1 MALMWPHFER
11 PYLLLLL
18 IPVALIG
25 WYQWRHAKRLGQW
38 QSLLPVALHPWLL
51 SGRDVRPSRLPK
63 ALLAIAWLLA
73 VLALSGPS
81 WEKLEQP
88 SYRSSDALVIVLD
101 ASQFM
106 LASDVQPNRLAH
118 AKRKIMD
125 LLESRDDALTGI
137 VVYAGSSHTLVPLSN
152 DLGTARNLL
161 DAVKPDIMPLAGQ
174 RADLGVARA
183 VQLLEQGGRPQ
194 GRILLLTSAISADA
208 EQALSEQADSYAGRL
223 SILGF
228 GTAEGAPIP
237 LSDGSLLKDQQG
249 RIVLP
254 RTDSA
259 QLAQQAAAID
269 AGFSMATLDSRD
281 IDALGLNQR
290 QLGYQRSQEQRLNRW
305 HDQGYWLLLPL
316 VLLAASAARRGW
328 LMALLLCLT
337 LPLPQQANAFGWDD
351 LWLRPD
357 QQGER
362 LLNQQQAAAAAS
374 TFADLAWRAEALYQ
388 AGDYQAAAKLWARQ
402 DGANADYNRGNALAK
417 AGELSAALAAYDE
430 ALDLDP
436 GLSQA
441 ADNRALVEALLK
453 QQEQQQS
460 EQNDAKDGQP
470 ADGQNPND
478 SAQGQ
483 SANQQGQPQPDAS
496 QPSKASGAGNN
507 NTPNAQPAGGAG
519 SGDTPSD
526 SKDSP
531 TTANDNRA
539 EGTEHDAA
547 QAIDNSPSEAADPS
561 ADIGL
566 AGIEALPDFEREAA
580 LELWL
585 KQIPDEPSELL
596 RRKFWYQQ
604 QQESQP

>member
-1 MALMWPHFER
+1 MWPHFER

-208 EQALSEQADSYAGRL
+208 EQALSEQTDSYAGRL

-269 AGFSMATLDSRD
+269 AGFSMATLDNRD

-328 LMALLLCLT
+328 LMALLLCFT

-507 NTPNAQPAGGAG
+507 NAPNAQPAGGAG

-531 TTANDNRA
+531 ATANDNRA
-539 EGTEHDAA
+539 ESTAHDAA

>member
-1 MALMWPHFER
+1 MWPHFER

-183 VQLLEQGGRPQ
+183 VKLLEQGGRPQ

-208 EQALSEQADSYAGRL
+208 EQALSEQTDSYAGRL

-237 LSDGSLLKDQQG
+237 SSDGSLLKDQQG

-269 AGFSMATLDSRD
+269 AGFSMATLDNRD

-328 LMALLLCLT
+328 LMALLLCFT

-507 NTPNAQPAGGAG
+507 NAPNAQPAGGAG

-531 TTANDNRA
+531 ATAKDNRA
-539 EGTEHDAA
+539 ESTEHDAA

>member
-1 MALMWPHFER
+1 
-11 PYLLLLL
+11 
-18 IPVALIG
+18 
-25 WYQWRHAKRLGQW
+25 
-38 QSLLPVALHPWLL
+38 
-51 SGRDVRPSRLPK
+51 
-63 ALLAIAWLLA
+63 
-73 VLALSGPS
+73 
-81 WEKLEQP
+81 
-88 SYRSSDALVIVLD
+88 
-101 ASQFM
+101 
-106 LASDVQPNRLAH
+106 
-118 AKRKIMD
+118 
-125 LLESRDDALTGI
+125 
-137 VVYAGSSHTLVPLSN
+137 
-152 DLGTARNLL
+152 
-161 DAVKPDIMPLAGQ
+161 
-174 RADLGVARA
+174 
-183 VQLLEQGGRPQ
+183 
-194 GRILLLTSAISADA
+194 
-208 EQALSEQADSYAGRL
+208 
-223 SILGF
+223 
-228 GTAEGAPIP
+228 
-237 LSDGSLLKDQQG
+237 
-249 RIVLP
+249 
-254 RTDSA
+254 
-259 QLAQQAAAID
+259 
-269 AGFSMATLDSRD
+269 MATLDNRD

-328 LMALLLCLT
+328 LMALLLCFT

-388 AGDYQAAAKLWARQ
+388 AGDYQAAAKLWAGQ

-507 NTPNAQPAGGAG
+507 NAPNAQPAGGAG

-531 TTANDNRA
+531 ATAKDNRA
-539 EGTEHDAA
+539 ESTEHDAA

>member
-1 MALMWPHFER
+1 MWPHFER

-208 EQALSEQADSYAGRL
+208 EQALSEQTDSYAGRL

-269 AGFSMATLDSRD
+269 AGFSMATLDNRD
-281 IDALGLNQR
+281 IDALGLNPR

-328 LMALLLCLT
+328 LMALLLCFT

-507 NTPNAQPAGGAG
+507 NAPNAQPAGGAG

-531 TTANDNRA
+531 ATANDNRA
-539 EGTEHDAA
+539 ESTAHNAA

>member
-1 MALMWPHFER
+1 MWPHFER

-63 ALLAIAWLLA
+63 ALLAISWLLA

-183 VQLLEQGGRPQ
+183 VKLLEQGGRPQ

-254 RTDSA
+254 RTDST

-269 AGFSMATLDSRD
+269 AGFSMATLDNRD

-328 LMALLLCLT
+328 LMALLLCFT

-547 QAIDNSPSEAADPS
+547 QAIDNSPSEAAAPS

>member
-1 MALMWPHFER
+1 MWPHFER

-208 EQALSEQADSYAGRL
+208 EQALSEQTDSYAGRL

-269 AGFSMATLDSRD
+269 AGFSMATLDNRD
-281 IDALGLNQR
+281 IDALGLNPR

-328 LMALLLCLT
+328 LMALLLCFT

-507 NTPNAQPAGGAG
+507 NAPNAQPAGGAG
-519 SGDTPSD
+519 SGDTLND

-531 TTANDNRA
+531 ATANDNRA
-539 EGTEHDAA
+539 ESTAHNAA

>member
-1 MALMWPHFER
+1 MWPHFER

>member
-1 MALMWPHFER
+1 MWPHFER

-208 EQALSEQADSYAGRL
+208 EQALSEQTDSYAGRL

-269 AGFSMATLDSRD
+269 AGFSMATLDNRD
-281 IDALGLNQR
+281 IDALGLNPR

-328 LMALLLCLT
+328 LMALLLCFT

-388 AGDYQAAAKLWARQ
+388 AGDYQAAAKLWAGQ

-507 NTPNAQPAGGAG
+507 NAPNAQPAGGAG

-531 TTANDNRA
+531 ATANDNRA
-539 EGTEHDAA
+539 ESTAHNAA

>member
-1 MALMWPHFER
+1 MWPHFER

-208 EQALSEQADSYAGRL
+208 EQALSEQTDSYAGGL

-259 QLAQQAAAID
+259 QLAQQATAID
-269 AGFSMATLDSRD
+269 AGFSMATLDNRD

-328 LMALLLCLT
+328 LMALLLCFT

-507 NTPNAQPAGGAG
+507 NAPNAQPAGGAG

-531 TTANDNRA
+531 ATANDNRA
-539 EGTEHDAA
+539 ESTEHDAA

>member
-1 MALMWPHFER
+1 MWPHFER

-183 VQLLEQGGRPQ
+183 VKLLEQGGRPQ

-208 EQALSEQADSYAGRL
+208 EQALSEQTDSYAGRL

-259 QLAQQAAAID
+259 QLAQQATAID
-269 AGFSMATLDSRD
+269 AGFSMATLDNRD

-328 LMALLLCLT
+328 LMALLLCFT

-453 QQEQQQS
+453 QQEQQQK
-460 EQNDAKDGQP
+460 EQNGQNDAQGEQQQ
-470 ADGQNPND
+470 AGQNADD
-478 SAQGQ
+478 SQQGQ
-483 SANQQGQPQPDAS
+483 SANPQGQPQPEAGNQS
-496 QPSKASGAGNN
+496 PSSGNSGTPSEQQGAGAS
-507 NTPNAQPAGGAG
+507 TGGEAN
-519 SGDTPSD
+519 
-526 SKDSP
+526 
-531 TTANDNRA
+531 TANDSPAPA
-539 EGTEHDAA
+539 ESSSATEST
-547 QAIDNSPSEAADPS
+547 DNKATTAPESSSSEAADPS